1 MDLHE
6 LTAAPLRSDDDLRTL
21 LNAFEANS
29 LPRDAWNHRAHLSV
43 ALHFG
48 RQLIAEQALERMR
61 SEILRFNAAVG
72 IESTPDS
79 GYHETLTVFYMHF
92 VSVHVARYPAPSS
105 VATDANAFV
114 AEWGRRDL
122 PLEYYSRSVLFSP
135 MARAMWVA
143 PDIAPLPIP

>member
-6 LTAAPLRSDDDLRTL
+6 LTAAPLSSEDDARTL
-21 LNAFEANS
+21 LKAFEDNS
-29 LPRDAWNHRAHLSV
+29 LPRAAWNHRAHLSV

-48 RQLIAEQALERMR
+48 RRLAADQALDRMR

-79 GYHETLTVFYMHF
+79 GYHETLTVFYMHL
-92 VSVHVARYPAPSS
+92 VSVHAARYPTPSS
-105 VATDANAFV
+105 AATDANAFV

-122 PLEYYSRSVLFSP
+122 PLDYYSRSVLFSLT
-135 MARAMWVA
+135 ARARWVA
-143 PDIAPLPIP
+143 PDIAPLPIA